1 MAALSLDLMDIIS
14 RDWDCSFVM
23 LCQAFTAADFSCCL
37 FVGLSAFSFVF
48 SKWNSAQSGWD
59 QEIDSAIAEYSTFLP
74 SKTPGLLLLYC
85 MFWVIVH
92 VYYEAPLNQLCS
104 IWLNLGREYI
114 SIPGC
119 FCLLSSVSS
128 LSTSNPVPLE
138 AMLMHHT
145 APPCFT
151 DDVVSFGSWA
161 VPSLLHTFSSP
172 SFWYKLIL
180 TSKNAFQKWSGFFMF
195 FLAKSNM
202 ALFAPCSEASEFAL
216 VKSSIDW
223 GLLQRHVFLLQSVLH
238 LAGCWERVFLYHG
251 EDPLAIYNCCPL
263 WTSRSFYVSELTRSF
278 IFFSEFFFSQFV
290 PKCWFGH
297 T

>member
-14 RDWDCSFVM
+14 RDWDCSCVM
-23 LCQAFTAADFSCCL
+23 LCQVFTAADFSSCL

-59 QEIDSAIAEYSTFLP
+59 QEIDSNIAEYSTFLP

-92 VYYEAPLNQLCS
+92 VYYEAPLNQLFS
-104 IWLNLGREYI
+104 TWLNLGREHI

-128 LSTSNPVPLE
+128 LNTSNPVPLE

-145 APPCFT
+145 
-151 DDVVSFGSWA
+151 DVVSFGSWA

-180 TSKNAFQKWSGFFMF
+180 TSKNAFSEVVWLFYMF

-202 ALFAPCSEASEFAL
+202 ASFAPCGEASEFAL

-223 GLLQRHVFLLQSVLH
+223 GL
-238 LAGCWERVFLYHG
+238 
-251 EDPLAIYNCCPL
+251 
-263 WTSRSFYVSELTRSF
+263 
-278 IFFSEFFFSQFV
+278 
-290 PKCWFGH
+290 
-297 T
+297 